1 MKEPI
6 LPVPAGFLLGGQHV
20 VPESRPPRASSH
32 RSPSHFVRSKGRS
45 PLQVPT
51 AAAAP
56 LSLYLAS
63 QEPRSVPILGSRSF
77 ESSGHLLPQGRSLA
91 AGLRGGHGSNCYGW
105 ERWEASPGMRSRGL
119 RQRGELRSRCG
130 PVSRPASG
138 PPPARPTARRRV
150 PLRYRS
156 GTRRWPRRQST
167 MRSGGEAAAEEEAA
181 EGAKRS
187 GGAAAGRARSRGG
200 KGSPNGECRRGE
212 TPRSPSAEQPREPK
226 VSFSCGGGGVGGGA
240 SPGGAKAAEEG
251 DDAGEE
257 TRGSQASFMQR
268 QFGAMLQPGV
278 NKFSLRMFGSQK
290 AVEREQERVKSAGA
304 WIIHPYSDF
313 RCASRRLPPH
323 PPPSIPLPFRAS
335 SRSSGS
341 AEQLR
346 ASLRRGRARASL
358 EAAVRVVD
366 GKADRSAS
374 SRFGL
379 GEGGGGGRAVPWRG
393 HLEPCWRWKWGM
405 RPRVCREGLVMGI
418 HLPKSRRPSGDARSS
433 LLARWVPAQGHLL
446 VLRRASERLS
456 TARSRWRSH
465 GDRALPLWLSL
476 RGGGREQGRADPWD
490 P

>member
-1 MKEPI
+1 M
-6 LPVPAGFLLGGQHV
+6 
-20 VPESRPPRASSH
+20 
-32 RSPSHFVRSKGRS
+32 
-45 PLQVPT
+45 
-51 AAAAP
+51 
-56 LSLYLAS
+56 
-63 QEPRSVPILGSRSF
+63 PILGSRSF
-77 ESSGHLLPQGRSLA
+77 EPSGHLLPRGRSLA

-323 PPPSIPLPFRAS
+323 PPPPNPPSLPCILPELWERGAIAGIAAAGPGSSIP
-335 SRSSGS
+335 G
-341 AEQLR
+341 
-346 ASLRRGRARASL
+346 GR
-358 EAAVRVVD
+358 
-366 GKADRSAS
+366 
-374 SRFGL
+374 
-379 GEGGGGGRAVPWRG
+379 GEGGGWRG
-393 HLEPCWRWKWGM
+393 GPERFLPL
-405 RPRVCREGLVMGI
+405 RVGRRRR
-418 HLPKSRRPSGDARSS
+418 RRPC
-433 LLARWVPAQGHLL
+433 
-446 VLRRASERLS
+446 
-456 TARSRWRSH
+456 
-465 GDRALPLWLSL
+465 RAL
-476 RGGGREQGRADPWD
+476 ERAP
-490 P
+490 